1 MKTRITLS
9 NPWRSKTFTV
19 TGRPSDVSDRIVRI
33 KRAFGFRC
41 SHGTQAV

>member
-19 TGRPSDVSDRIVRI
+19 TGHPSDVSDRIVRI

-41 SHGTQAV
+41 THGTQAV